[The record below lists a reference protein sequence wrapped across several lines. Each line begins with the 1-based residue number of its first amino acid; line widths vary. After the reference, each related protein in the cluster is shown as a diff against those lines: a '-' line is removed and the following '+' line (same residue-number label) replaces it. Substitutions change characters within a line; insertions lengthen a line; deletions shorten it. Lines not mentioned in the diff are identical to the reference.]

1 MLVLGVPRAKRR
13 LRGGTISQ
21 EALLTKATVRVEDMD
36 DQDISEARG
45 DPSKIVAEGSMPVIC
60 MSPVQDESGLGG
72 GPAADGS
79 AWGVRAVE
87 ADACKETGAGVA
99 VAILDSGVDI
109 GHPAFS
115 GLAFAPEDLRDF
127 TGVDPSPGNVSAVVQ
142 DEMGHGTHCAAT
154 AVGRDFAGRRIGV
167 ARGVDR
173 LIVGRIFRPGMSFD
187 ARRLHAALN
196 WAINERR
203 AQVVSLSL
211 SFDLGAYADALI
223 KAGWP
228 VASATARAADEYVE
242 IVRFW
247 DLYFEKLDAEAAANE
262 LSGALVVAAAGNQSR
277 RGSGSTSAGEILIN
291 TAFPARARNVVSVGA
306 LGHGPGGLSVA
317 SFSNGQP
324 TVAAPGVEI
333 LSAAPSVGSTGSLAQ
348 LSGTS
353 MACPHVAGLATL
365 WWAQERS
372 REGRATT
379 ASRVRERL
387 KGSVSFDGIDKRMRA
402 RDVGLGMPRA
412 PR

>member
-1 MLVLGVPRAKRR
+1 MS
-13 LRGGTISQ
+13 GTTSQ
-21 EALLTKATVRVEDMD
+21 EALLTNATVRVEDMD

-45 DPSKIVAEGSMPVIC
+45 DGSKIVAEGSMPVTC
-60 MSPVQDESGLGG
+60 MSPVQDETGLGG
-72 GPAADGS
+72 APAADGP
-79 AWGVRAVE
+79 AWGVRAIE
-87 ADACKETGAGVA
+87 AAACKETGAGVA
-99 VAILDSGVDI
+99 IAILDSGIDT

-115 GLAFAPEDLRDF
+115 GLTFAPEDLRDF
-127 TGVDPSPGNVSAVVQ
+127 TGADPSPGNAGAIVQ
-142 DEMGHGTHCAAT
+142 DETGHGTHCAAT
-154 AVGRDFAGRRIGV
+154 AVGRDVAGRRIGV
-167 ARGVDR
+167 APGVDR
-173 LIVGRIFRPGMSFD
+173 LIVGRIFRPGMNLD
-187 ARRLHAALN
+187 ARRLHTALD

-211 SFDLGAYADALI
+211 SFDLGAYADALV

-247 DLYFEKLDAEAAANE
+247 DVYFEKLDADAAINKLA
-262 LSGALVVAAAGNQSR
+262 GALVVAAAGNQSR
-277 RGSGSTSAGEILIN
+277 RGSGPTSAGEILIN

-306 LGHGPGGLSVA
+306 LGHGPAGLSVA

-324 TVAAPGVEI
+324 TMAAPGVEI
-333 LSAAPSVGSTGSLAQ
+333 LSAAASATSSRSLAQ

-387 KGSVSFDGIDKRMRA
+387 KGSARFDGIDPRMRA
-402 RDVGLGMPRA
+402 RHVGLGMPRA

>member
-1 MLVLGVPRAKRR
+1 MLVLGAPRARRR
-13 LRGGTISQ
+13 LRGATISQ
-21 EALLTKATVRVEDMD
+21 HSLLAKATVRVEDMD
-36 DQDISEARG
+36 DQDISEARA
-45 DPSKIVAEGSMPVIC
+45 DPSKVVADAAMPVIC
-60 MSPVQDESGLGG
+60 MSPVQDESGLAGA
-72 GPAADGS
+72 PATDGL

-87 ADACKETGAGVA
+87 ADACTETGAGVV
-99 VAILDSGVDI
+99 VAILDSGIDI
-109 GHPAFS
+109 GHPTFS

-127 TGVDPSPGNVSAVVQ
+127 TGADPSPGNVGGVVQ

-154 AVGRDFAGRRIGV
+154 AVGRDVAGRRIGV

-187 ARRLHAALN
+187 ARRLHTALD

-211 SFDLGAYADALI
+211 SFDLGAYADTLI
-223 KAGWP
+223 NAGWP

-247 DLYFEKLDAEAAANE
+247 DLYFEKLDAEAATNKLA
-262 LSGALVVAAAGNQSR
+262 GALVVAAAGNQSR
-277 RGSGSTSAGEILIN
+277 RGSVSTSAAEILIN

-317 SFSNGQP
+317 SFSNGRP

-333 LSAAPSVGSTGSLAQ
+333 VSAAPSAGSTGSLVQ

-365 WWAQERS
+365 WWAHERS
-372 REGRATT
+372 REGMATT
-379 ASRVRERL
+379 ANGVRERL
-387 KGSVSFDGIDKRMRA
+387 KASVSSEGIDKRMRS